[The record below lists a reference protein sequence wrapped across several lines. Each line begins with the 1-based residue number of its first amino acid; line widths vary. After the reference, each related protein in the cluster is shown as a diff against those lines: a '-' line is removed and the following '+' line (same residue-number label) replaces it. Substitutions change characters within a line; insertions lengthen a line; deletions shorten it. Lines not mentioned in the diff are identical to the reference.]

1 MSAAA
6 RLISGSVAAWA
17 QIAVN
22 MVAQIVLVP
31 IYLNYWSVNT
41 YGVWLAVQGLMSAL
55 SMLDMGH
62 QNFMGYE
69 FLRIGRQNIP
79 ALCKYL
85 CSAAIVGVGIG
96 IALVLLSV
104 VFFFT
109 GILDFLLGASG
120 PEEVALV
127 NAAGICLIIQ
137 AMLWLIQTS
146 VPGLVVRVLAV
157 FGYYPRLT
165 WWAVSYAVVMAVA
178 PLI

>member
-6 RLISGSVAAWA
+6 RLISGSVASWA
-17 QIAVN
+17 QIIAN
-22 MVAQIVLVP
+22 IAAQIVLVP

-41 YGVWLAVQGLMSAL
+41 YGVWLAIQGIMSAL

-79 ALCKYL
+79 ALCKHL
-85 CSAAIVGVGIG
+85 CSAVIIAVGIG
-96 IALVLLSV
+96 IVLVLMTV

-127 NAAGICLIIQ
+127 NAAGI
-137 AMLWLIQTS
+137 
-146 VPGLVVRVLAV
+146 
-157 FGYYPRLT
+157 
-165 WWAVSYAVVMAVA
+165 
-178 PLI
+178 

>member
-31 IYLNYWSVNT
+31 IYLNYWSVDT
-41 YGVWLAVQGLMSAL
+41 YGVWLAIQGIMSAL

-79 ALCKYL
+79 ALCKYF
-85 CSAAIVGVGIG
+85 CSAAIIAVGIG
-96 IALVLLSV
+96 IVLSFTDCCIFLHWNIGFSVGCIWTGRSCISQCSGYLFDYTSDAL
-104 VFFFT
+104 
-109 GILDFLLGASG
+109 AY
-120 PEEVALV
+120 P
-127 NAAGICLIIQ
+127 NQ
-137 AMLWLIQTS
+137 Y
-146 VPGLVVRVLAV
+146 PG
-157 FGYYPRLT
+157 F
-165 WWAVSYAVVMAVA
+165 SC
-178 PLI
+178 